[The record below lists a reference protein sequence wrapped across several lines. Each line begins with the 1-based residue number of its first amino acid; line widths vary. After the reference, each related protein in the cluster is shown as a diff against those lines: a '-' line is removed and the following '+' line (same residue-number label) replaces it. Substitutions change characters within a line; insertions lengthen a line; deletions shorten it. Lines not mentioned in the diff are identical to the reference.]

1 MLLSNLNYNTN
12 LIPFEDF
19 CFIFPES
26 IFIVSILYGLI
37 LGLSFLKKE
46 IEYLINTFFIRFTLL
61 VIFYTFMLVLNLPY
75 TNAFLFEGLLIF
87 DPYILFSKLFILFLT
102 FVFLFLI
109 SDYLKSFKM
118 NRYEFFIFILLG
130 LLGLFFLLNSNDM
143 LVLYLS
149 LELQSLTFYL
159 MVALR
164 KDSPFSAEASLKYF
178 ILGALFS
185 GLLLFGISLLY
196 GFTGTTNLFFLYC
209 LFLDINNSFYINELF
224 WSLSFTA
231 FLGFALIL
239 FTFFFKLTAAPFH
252 IWSPDVY
259 EGSPM
264 IVSLF
269 LAVIPKIAIFSVLV
283 RLVFFVFYDVFTMY
297 DSLMTFVIV
306 SSFIISIF
314 NALQQKKLKR
324 FFAYSS
330 ISHVAFMLIGLNS
343 LSLTGLVA
351 SYFYLFGYSIMNF
364 LVWTILL
371 TLKNSEKSS
380 YFTYMNSLTNLGKT
394 NPALAFCLSFALL
407 SMAGIPPLVGFS
419 TKFWIF
425 VSGVE
430 SHQYISLVIALL
442 SSVLSCFY
450 YLRLIKIMF
459 FEKAPIIHT
468 LEPIKKSHSVV
479 ISLFTFSLFFLFYF
493 SDMFLTYFHL
503 LYLDYMM

>member
-1 MLLSNLNYNTN
+1 MLNRVINYNTN
-12 LIPFEDF
+12 IIPLEDF
-19 CFIFPES
+19 CFIFAEFLF
-26 IFIVSILYGLI
+26 IFSVLYGLV
-37 LGLSFLKKE
+37 LGLSFLKKD
-46 IEYLINTFFIRFTLL
+46 IEYIINTFFSRFTLFIL
-61 VIFYTFMLVLNLPY
+61 VYSFLLVWNLPY
-75 TNAFLFEGLLIF
+75 TTDFLFEGLLIF
-87 DPYILFSKLFILFLT
+87 DPYILFSKLFILFLS
-102 FVFLFLI
+102 FVFIFLI
-109 SDYLKSFKM
+109 LDYLKSNRM
-118 NRYEFFIFILLG
+118 NRYEFYIFFILG
-130 LLGLFFLLNSNDM
+130 LLGLFFILNSNDM

-185 GLLLFGISLLY
+185 GVLLFGISLLY

-209 LFLDINNSFYINELF
+209 LFLDINNSFYINDLF

-264 IVSLF
+264 IISLF
-269 LAVIPKIAIFSVLV
+269 LAVIPKIAVFSVLLH
-283 RLVFFVFYDVFTMY
+283 LVFFVFYDVFTMY
-297 DSLMTFVIV
+297 DSLLTFVIV
-306 SSFIISIF
+306 FSFLISVF

-343 LSLTGLVA
+343 LSLAGFIA
-351 SYFYLFGYSIMNF
+351 SYFYLFSYSIMNF

-371 TLKNSEKSS
+371 SLKNFGKNS

-394 NPALAFCLSFALL
+394 NPVLAFCLSFALL

-419 TKFWIF
+419 SKFWIL

-430 SHQYISLVIALL
+430 SHQYISIIFAIL

-459 FEKAPIIHT
+459 FEKAPISHT
-468 LEPIKKSHSVV
+468 VAPIPKSHSLV
-479 ISLFTFSLFFLFYF
+479 ISLFTFLLFFLFF
-493 SDMFLTYFHL
+493 FADIFLTYFYL
-503 LYLDYMM
+503 LYFDYIM